1 MPMPKAS
8 IFRGV
13 PSDPSH
19 PAYDDTGGGCMEV
32 SANASG
38 DIKLAGNV
46 SPGTLERRN
55 AAGTYFL
62 KLASWRELYQ

>member
-1 MPMPKAS
+1 MPKAS